1 MLVAAARHH
10 DDGKRA
16 SRWQRAFNAKREGG
30 PYAKTPGPLNRKL
43 LNGYRHEFQSMLDAE
58 GNGLDGL
65 DRANPHFDLALH
77 LIAAHHGRARP
88 AIGIKGCD
96 SLPPTAAAHR
106 AHEAALRFARLQRQW
121 GPWGLA
127 WWEALLRAAD
137 QRASR
142 ALDEAPRQR
151 KKKLDAGEPEP
162 LVPLEIQPDLFAT
175 GAEGTG

>member
-16 SRWQRAFNAKREGG
+16 SRWQRAFNARREGG

-65 DRANPHFDLALH
+65 DRSDPHFDLALH

-88 AIGIKGCD
+88 VIGIEGCD

-142 ALDEAPRQR
+142 ALEEAVLRERR
-151 KKKLDAGEPEP
+151 KSSSKNAPPSASQEL
-162 LVPLEIQPDLFAT
+162 QPDLFAGDSKET
-175 GAEGTG
+175 G